1 MKLIAIMT
9 DREFVLEIRKG
20 NQQAFRMFVE
30 KYQLTVVKTCNGF
43 IHNLEDAEDI
53 AQEVFIEVYKSIHN
67 FREESKLSTWLYRIA
82 VNKSLNHLRKYK
94 LKKNLES
101 IESLFMTNKNMINEI
116 RDNSNLLPDDKIEQS
131 EKAKILHRAIDSLST
146 NQRISFILN
155 KYEDLS
161 YKEIAEIM
169 NTSLSAV
176 ESLIHRAKINLQK
189 KLFNYYKKNY

>member
-1 MKLIAIMT
+1 MT
-9 DREFVLEIRKG
+9 DREFVLEIHKG

-30 KYQLTVVKTCNGF
+30 KNQLTVIKTCNGF

-53 AQEVFIEVYKSIHN
+53 AQEVFLEVYKSIHN

-94 LKKNLES
+94 LKKNLKS
-101 IESLFMTNKNMINEI
+101 IESLFITNKNMINEI

-131 EKAKILHRAIDSLST
+131 EKAKILYRAIDSLST

-169 NTSLSAV
+169 NASLSAV

>member
-1 MKLIAIMT
+1 MT

-20 NQQAFRMFVE
+20 NQQAFRLFVE
-30 KYQLTVVKTCNGF
+30 KYQLAVVKICNGF
-43 IHNLEDAEDI
+43 IHSLEDSEDI
-53 AQEVFIEVYKSIHN
+53 AQEVFLEVYKSIHN
-67 FREESKLSTWLYRIA
+67 FREEAKLSTWLYRIS

-94 LKKNLES
+94 LKKNLDS
-101 IESLFMTNKNMINEI
+101 IETLFTGNKNMINEI
-116 RDNSNLLPDDKIEQS
+116 RDNNNLLPDGEIEQK
-131 EKAKILHRAIDSLST
+131 EKANTLHRAIDSLSV

-169 NTSLSAV
+169 NISLSAV

-189 KLFNYYKKNY
+189 KLFDYYKKNYR

>member
-1 MKLIAIMT
+1 MT
-9 DREFVLEIRKG
+9 EREFVREIRKG

-43 IHNLEDAEDI
+43 IHNLEDSEDI
-53 AQEVFIEVYKSIHN
+53 AQEVFLEVYKSIHN
-67 FREESKLSTWLYRIA
+67 FRGEAKLSTWLYRIS

-101 IESLFMTNKNMINEI
+101 IESLFAGNENMINKI
-116 RDNSNLLPDDKIEQS
+116 RDNNNLMPDDEIEQN
-131 EKAKILHRAIDSLST
+131 EKIKILHGAIDSLPT

-161 YKEIAEIM
+161 YKKIAEIM
-169 NTSLSAV
+169 NISLSAV

-189 KLFNYYKKNY
+189 KLFNYYKKN